1 MSYPFLKD
9 VSIIESSA
17 FVPAPLAGMALAQ
30 FGADIIRVDAIG
42 GGIDY
47 RRAPLAKEHGRSLFW
62 TSLNAGK
69 RSLALDFRKPEAR
82 ELLQQLVICT
92 GNLLTNR
99 SSSWLS
105 HDSLV
110 GRRKDLISCT
120 IEGNPDGSS
129 AMECTI
135 QSATGLP
142 MLARKSLDDRPT
154 NTPFPAWDV
163 ITAYQAAFS
172 FVGAINRRLVTGEGS
187 WIKIAMSDVAF
198 STMSHL
204 GLLTEAQ
211 VCGTDRGPIGND
223 VYGAFG
229 RDFSTAD
236 GSYVMVVAITQPQWN
251 ALVSCCQ
258 AQDNI
263 AIAEKSSGLDFQD
276 ELQRYEGRELIAM
289 ILAPWFAARKFTEVE
304 RALNEFQ
311 VSWGRYSSI
320 KQLLATDCR
329 VGAQNSVFELRAT
342 PGVGEHFGA
351 HLATRFEGIARTPWS
366 GAPLLGAHTDEVL
379 STVLGLSGSEIARL
393 HDKKIVAGPDSD
405 PTVHCD

>member
-1 MSYPFLKD
+1 MSYPFLTD

-30 FGADIIRVDAIG
+30 FGADVIRVDAIG

-47 RRAPLAKEHGRSLFW
+47 RRAPLANGHGRSLFW

-82 ELLQQLVICT
+82 ELLHELVIRT

-99 SSSWLS
+99 ASSWLS

-110 GRRKDLISCT
+110 QRRKDLISCT

-142 MLARKSLDDRPT
+142 MLARKSLDDRPV

-187 WIKIAMSDVAF
+187 SIKLAMSDVAF
-198 STMSHL
+198 TTMSHL

-211 VCGTDRGPIGND
+211 LYGTDRGAIGND

-229 RDFSTAD
+229 RDFVTAD
-236 GSYVMVVAITQPQWN
+236 GSYVMVVAITEPQWN
-251 ALVSCCQ
+251 ALVKCCQ
-258 AQDNI
+258 VQDEI
-263 AIAEKSSGLDFQD
+263 AKAEKSWGLNFQD
-276 ELQRYEGRELIAM
+276 ELQRYKGREGIAK

-304 RALNEFQ
+304 TALSKFQ
-311 VSWGRYSSI
+311 VSWGKYATI
-320 KQLLATDCR
+320 KQALENDHR
-329 VGAQNSVFELRAT
+329 VSAQNPAFEQRAT
-342 PGVGEHFGA
+342 PGVGDHLGA
-351 HLATRFEGIARTPWS
+351 HLAARFDGIPRTPCA
-366 GAPLLGAHTDEVL
+366 GAPLLGAHTDEIL
-379 STVLGLSGSEIARL
+379 HTVLGLSGSEIAKL
-393 HDKKIVAGPDSD
+393 HDAKIVAGPESD
-405 PTVHCD
+405 PTARCD